1 MDTISVYLDGSIWCV
16 VWFFKVQILIGV
28 FAGLTVYAYHYRK
41 LANNIKVLKKL
52 EKEYKE
58 LQEGI
63 KNLLKEKA

>member
-1 MDTISVYLDGSIWCV
+1 MPRPVP
-16 VWFFKVQILIGV
+16 ILIGL

-63 KNLLKEKA
+63 KNLLKKKA